1 MTQVTQYN
9 RNPNAASDFNTTGYW
24 FGGASQN
31 PEAFQN
37 GSMGRDE
44 HQIRQNLADGMST
57 AGARQA
63 PQMDPSQ
70 QAQFRAMQMQQAQQ
84 LQGIASGQQQG
95 AGELA
100 VQRQVANAQAAQ
112 QAQARMARGGNAGMA
127 NLQASR
133 QQAGIGL
140 AGAGQAQQAALSDQQ
155 AAQGQLMGTL
165 NNGRQGDLSMA
176 SGNANLQQQNNQLM
190 DQTQLG
196 YNNQLNQLDANEL
209 NAQTSMYNGAQQNKG
224 AFGGLVSGVGAAMM
238 MSDERSKTDIA
249 DGGDAIDE
257 MLSKLVAK
265 TYKYKDETKYG
276 KGSRAGIMVQDLEK
290 SKYGKAITAEIPG
303 TGMKGFDVA
312 KAVSAAL
319 AATARLD
326 SRLRKMESAR

>member
-1 MTQVTQYN
+1 MAGPYTGGGPQNGDYRTVPPTASQYV
-9 RNPNAASDFNTTGYW
+9 
-24 FGGASQN
+24 FGGSATDPGNYRQFAPDAAAISQN
-31 PEAFQN
+31 AQY
-37 GSMGRDE
+37 
-44 HQIRQNLADGMST
+44 GMNQ
-57 AGARQA
+57 AA
-63 PQMDPSQ
+63 PQMDATQ

-112 QAQARMARGGNAGMA
+112 QAQARMARGGNSGMA
-127 NLQASR
+127 NLQSSR
-133 QQAGIGL
+133 AQAGIGL
-140 AGAGQAQQAALSDQQ
+140 QGAGQSQQAALSDQQ
-155 AAQGQLMGTL
+155 AAQSQLSGTL
-165 NNGRQGDLSMA
+165 NNGRQGDLSLA
-176 SGNANLQQQNNQLM
+176 NANAGFQQGQNQLA
-190 DQTQLG
+190 QG
-196 YNNQLNQLDANEL
+196 YNAQLLNQSNAEL
-209 NAQTSMYNGAQQNKG
+209 QGQNSNWQSAQSNDHGII
-224 AFGGLVSGVGAAMM
+224 GGLVSGIGAA

-290 SKYGKAITAEIPG
+290 SKYGKALTVDIPG
-303 TGMKGFDVA
+303 TGMRGFDVA

-319 AATARLD
+319 AASARLD
-326 SRLRKMESAR
+326 SRLRSVEAAR